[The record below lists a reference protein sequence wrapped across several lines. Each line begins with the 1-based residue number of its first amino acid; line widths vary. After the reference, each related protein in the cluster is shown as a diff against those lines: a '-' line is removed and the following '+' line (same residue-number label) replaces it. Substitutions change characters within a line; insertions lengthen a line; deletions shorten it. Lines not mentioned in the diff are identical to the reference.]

1 MNKKQLTALM
11 EQLGIVPS
19 KKMGQNFL
27 VDPNF
32 TDSIVRAARISEN
45 DRILEVGPGFGAL
58 TEWLL
63 PTGAEV
69 AAIEFDRKIAAWLRE
84 NFKDSALRM
93 IEGDAC
99 KLDISAIFG
108 PDTPFRLVSNLPYSA
123 GTVIVAN
130 MLTLQTPPTDMLVM
144 LQKEV
149 GMRLS
154 ASEGDSEY
162 SSLSV
167 RVQAMYK
174 VELVRTA
181 PPDLFYPKPEVD
193 SSILRLTLRKDRP
206 DPELFKRLTMLVK
219 IAFAHR
225 RKKMFKQIA
234 SVFGEEAVT
243 HAMTSLGISLDIR
256 AEKISPALF
265 LKLAGLLKTPETAS
279 LPPAVETD

>member
-93 IEGDAC
+93 IEGDA
-99 KLDISAIFG
+99 
-108 PDTPFRLVSNLPYSA
+108 
-123 GTVIVAN
+123 
-130 MLTLQTPPTDMLVM
+130 
-144 LQKEV
+144 
-149 GMRLS
+149 
-154 ASEGDSEY
+154 
-162 SSLSV
+162 
-167 RVQAMYK
+167 
-174 VELVRTA
+174 
-181 PPDLFYPKPEVD
+181 
-193 SSILRLTLRKDRP
+193 
-206 DPELFKRLTMLVK
+206 
-219 IAFAHR
+219 
-225 RKKMFKQIA
+225 
-234 SVFGEEAVT
+234 
-243 HAMTSLGISLDIR
+243 
-256 AEKISPALF
+256 
-265 LKLAGLLKTPETAS
+265 
-279 LPPAVETD
+279 